1 MVFWVLAIAV
11 TAVACA
17 ALYYAAAG
25 RTVNAATGTVDD
37 ATTAHFR
44 LQLKEIE
51 TDIAAGRM
59 GSAEGIAAKGE
70 MAREL
75 IRLKGEGQGTS
86 EGGRQR
92 AVVLI
97 AIAATAIVAFGTYAL
112 LGQPDLPSAPLAE
125 RPERQMTLEAAI
137 TRIEEQLTRT
147 PDDLRGW
154 VAIAPA
160 YMQLGRFVQ
169 AERAYRR
176 IIALGEPTAEAE
188 TNLAEAIMMRQGG
201 SIAGEPLDLLQSAV
215 ARDAGNVRARFYLAG
230 EATRAGAYESAIAQ
244 WNELIALATGE
255 EPWLAT
261 ARDGLM
267 PRAYCKC
274 GRSNRC
280 GRAGGEARCHRRLA
294 EGARNQRAVA
304 DRSLR
309 EERHAQSGCGRR
321 QSCGARSARRRYSI
335 RASQGA
341 DGGRRRGAQ
350 GCRRFPR
357 GGEQAAEPR

>member
-154 VAIAPA
+154 VAVPRAC
-160 YMQLGRFVQ
+160 MRRGGFVR
-169 AERAYRR
+169 AGGAYRG
-176 IIALGEPTAEAE
+176 ITPLGGPPAEAE

-261 ARDGLM
+261 ARDGL
-267 PRAYCKC
+267 AAAEA
-274 GRSNRC
+274 GL
-280 GRAGGEARCHRRLA
+280 AGGGEPPSA
-294 EGARNQRAVA
+294 EDIAAMVDG
-304 DRSLR
+304 L
-309 EERHAQSGCGRR
+309 
-321 QSCGARSARRRYSI
+321 SARLF
-335 RASQGA
+335 A
-341 DGGRRRGAQ
+341 DGGSIEEWTQLVRSRLVQ
-350 GCRRFPR
+350 GRFD
-357 GGEQAAEPR
+357 EAQAAYDAARQAYRDAAVRAELDVLAVDNGLVAN